1 MLKLSVFLLISVA
14 SSLALDNGL
23 ARTPPMGWLAWER
36 FRCNTDCVNDP
47 DFCIRLAWCI
57 FLCEEHIFLSLALEE
72 FYFLWM
78 DVIFS
83 REELFM
89 QMADIMA
96 SEGYLEAGYS
106 MVSLDDCW
114 LARERDADGKLQP
127 DPDRFPSGIAALASY
142 VRTTVAFP

>member
-1 MLKLSVFLLISVA
+1 
-14 SSLALDNGL
+14 
-23 ARTPPMGWLAWER
+23 
-36 FRCNTDCVNDP
+36 
-47 DFCIRLAWCI
+47 
-57 FLCEEHIFLSLALEE
+57 
-72 FYFLWM
+72 
-78 DVIFS
+78 
-83 REELFM
+83 M

-142 VRTTVAFP
+142 VRIFSKIF